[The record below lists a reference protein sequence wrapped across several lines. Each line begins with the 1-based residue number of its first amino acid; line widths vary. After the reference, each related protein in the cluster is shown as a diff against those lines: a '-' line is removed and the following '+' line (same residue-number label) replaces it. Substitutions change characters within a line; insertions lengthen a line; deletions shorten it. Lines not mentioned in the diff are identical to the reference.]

1 LEENFHIAQASL
13 GGLFKTIL
21 IIIGAFVAL
30 RFIGQMMI
38 AKRNLDEQRDME
50 EKEKKFQRE
59 RKEKLRDFGK
69 VTVSK
74 SNPSAKGEVQDIDYE
89 EIK

>member
-1 LEENFHIAQASL
+1 
-13 GGLFKTIL
+13 
-21 IIIGAFVAL
+21 
-30 RFIGQMMI
+30 MI

-74 SNPSAKGEVQDIDYE
+74 SNPATKGDIQDIDFE
-89 EIK
+89 EVQ

>member
-1 LEENFHIAQASL
+1 LEEKFHIAQASL

-74 SNPSAKGEVQDIDYE
+74 SNPATKGDIQDIDFE
-89 EIK
+89 EIQ

>member
-1 LEENFHIAQASL
+1 MEENLHITQASL
-13 GGLFKTIL
+13 SGLFKTIL

-38 AKRNLDEQRDME
+38 AKRNLDEQREME

-59 RKEKLRDFGK
+59 RKEKLQNFGK

-74 SNPSAKGEVQDIDYE
+74 SNPSTKGDVQDVDYE
-89 EIK
+89 EVN

>member
-1 LEENFHIAQASL
+1 M
-13 GGLFKTIL
+13 FKTIL

-38 AKRNLDEQRDME
+38 AKRNLDEQKEMD

-69 VTVSK
+69 VTVSR
-74 SNPSAKGEVQDIDYE
+74 SNSGSKGDIQDIDYE
-89 EIK
+89 EVK

>member
-1 LEENFHIAQASL
+1 MEENLHIAEASL

-38 AKRNLDEQRDME
+38 AKRNLDEQREME
-50 EKEKKFQRE
+50 EREKKFQRE
-59 RKEKLRDFGK
+59 RKEKLQNFGK

-74 SNPSAKGEVQDIDYE
+74 SNPGSKGDVQDIDYE
-89 EIK
+89 EVK